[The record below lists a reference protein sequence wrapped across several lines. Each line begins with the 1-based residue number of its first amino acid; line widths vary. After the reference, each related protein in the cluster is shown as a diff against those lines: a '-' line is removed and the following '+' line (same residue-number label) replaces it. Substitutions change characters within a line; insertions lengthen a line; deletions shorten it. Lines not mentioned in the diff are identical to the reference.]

1 LSPPADFGRF
11 LALRDGINRGRN
23 AELGMPGGYG
33 CIRWCQGRIDD
44 LAVLADEDL
53 LAEGLVENPPLG
65 VPAR

>member
-1 LSPPADFGRF
+1 ML
-11 LALRDGINRGRN
+11 
-23 AELGMPGGYG
+23 GGYG